1 MLMSLRNLRLFCEMS
16 DTSKSITIDTE
27 RENDLNFKSLSTL
40 SPSYA
45 NLAICMC
52 GPNAASLSVCIGCAG
67 HLYASAAL
75 HCVSSCAGGT
85 EARERDCAATAEML
99 KKKKNAFFFFS
110 DGKKCF
116 FHRKKINL
124 VFSYHFLSA
133 TLFFFIFLLI

>member
-1 MLMSLRNLRLFCEMS
+1 
-16 DTSKSITIDTE
+16 
-27 RENDLNFKSLSTL
+27 
-40 SPSYA
+40 
-45 NLAICMC
+45 MC

-99 KKKKNAFFFFS
+99 EKKTHFFLFLLMEKMFFFFIE
-110 DGKKCF
+110 
-116 FHRKKINL
+116 KKINL
-124 VFSYHFLSA
+124 LFSYHFSSA